1 MMGSGEVVYARV
13 VARAVY
19 LNRYICNLWSF
30 EKALFTRHL
39 SHNKLK

>member
-1 MMGSGEVVYARV
+1 MMGSGEAVYARV

-30 EKALFTRHL
+30 ENALFTGHL